1 MENILF
7 EIQSG
12 VAKITLNRPD
22 KLNSFNRA
30 MSLELISA
38 LEQAE
43 SDDSVRAILLTGAG
57 RGFCAGQDLSE
68 AVGDDAYEIED
79 IIEKQYNPIVK
90 LLRGIE
96 KPIVCAVNGVA
107 AGAGANIAFAC
118 DITIASSDAK
128 FIQSFAAIGLI
139 PDTGGTFYLPRMIG
153 MQNAAALMMTGDRVT
168 ADKAKELGLIYD
180 IAPAEK
186 LDENTTEL
194 AQKLALMPTK
204 GIGLTK
210 RALNESMSNSF
221 DEQLNLEQ
229 KLQKEASESYDYNE
243 GVSAFLE
250 KRKPN
255 FKGK

>member
-43 SDDSVRAILLTGAG
+43 GDDSVRAILLTGAG

-186 LDENTTEL
+186 LMENTTEL

-221 DEQLNLEQ
+221 DEQLHLEQ

-250 KRKPN
+250 KRTPN